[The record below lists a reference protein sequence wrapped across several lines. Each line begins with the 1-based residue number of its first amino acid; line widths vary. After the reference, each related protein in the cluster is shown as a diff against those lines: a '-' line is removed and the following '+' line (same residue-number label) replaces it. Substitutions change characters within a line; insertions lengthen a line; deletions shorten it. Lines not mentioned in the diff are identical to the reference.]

1 MLKRAASKAETGE
14 ERCRAYWG
22 FGVGEP
28 GWGWGDVVPGVE
40 FVDVGGGGEVA
51 VAELEG
57 RGGFGVG
64 GGVVG

>member
-1 MLKRAASKAETGE
+1 M
-14 ERCRAYWG
+14 
-22 FGVGEP
+22 GEP
-28 GWGWGDVVPGVE
+28 RGGWGDVVPGVE